1 MKSYTLTKQQART
14 FLLLK
19 HGLIGAYRFKGKDG
33 IIDFIK
39 QAGCIQY
46 DPIDVCGRSP
56 ELVLLSR
63 IKGYKKQMLYDLLY
77 KERKLI
83 DYFDKNLAIFLTED
97 WNYFYSERQR
107 HREKIMRSLRF

>member
-1 MKSYTLTKQQART
+1 MPLSQVYAGGIYDIIYINQTAGPN

-33 IIDFIK
+33 IIEFIK

-63 IKGYKKQMLYDLLY
+63 TRVIKNRCFM
-77 KERKLI
+77 I
-83 DYFDKNLAIFLTED
+83 CFIKNAG
-97 WNYFYSERQR
+97 
-107 HREKIMRSLRF
+107 